1 MSGRRRHI
9 ARPDEP
15 GKALCGIGVPG
26 PSKKR
31 LCGICARLEA
41 GPKVLALDDVTDAS
55 QRFGRGDVGFGYGV
69 IWTPERIEAALR
81 AYVRRSSGML
91 PSGSDEYNAL
101 KKGDP
106 SLPVAVT
113 VVKRYG
119 GISRAWL
126 AVGAPKARVSFLGDA
141 WTDEEV
147 EYLLEHAGS
156 QTLRQIE
163 KRLHRSWSACKRKLY
178 DLGIRARDAQGY
190 MSASQVAAEY
200 SCPQGRVIR
209 LIERG
214 VLKAHR
220 PAGKTNLWAIDPAD
234 AKAIEAQLRAPK
246 RTHRPENGYR
256 TDIGDYRA
264 HYGIRRTV
272 LVPLAER
279 RAS

>member
-1 MSGRRRHI
+1 MSRRSHI
-9 ARPDEP
+9 ARPGEP
-15 GKALCGIGVPG
+15 GQALCGIGAPG

-31 LCGICARLEA
+31 LCGICARLDA
-41 GPKVLALDDVTDAS
+41 GPKVLALDDVTDARE
-55 QRFGRGDVGFGYGV
+55 RFGRGDVGFGYGV

-81 AYVRRSSGML
+81 AHVRRSSGML
-91 PSGSDEYNAL
+91 PSGSGEYNAL

-113 VVKRYG
+113 VVERYG

-126 AVGAPKARVSFLGDA
+126 AAGAPKSRVKFLGDA

-147 EYLLEHAGS
+147 EYLVEHAGS

-190 MSASQVAAEY
+190 MSAQQVAAEY
-200 SCPQGRVIR
+200 DCPVKRVLA
-209 LIERG
+209 LIAKGELR
-214 VLKAHR
+214 AHH
-220 PAGKTNLWAIDPAD
+220 PAGKTNIWAIDPSD
-234 AKAIEAQLRAPK
+234 AKAIEARLRAPK
-246 RTHRPENGYR
+246 RTHRTENGYR
-256 TDIGDYRA
+256 TDIGDYRT